1 MMTKQQAMP
10 APQTKYD
17 VVELAGGLDQV
28 TPRLAL
34 KPGAARRMSN
44 YECRINGGYTRVTGY
59 ERYDGRTSPSSVT
72 YKLLPMPTFL
82 STPTVGQT
90 LTGVASGST
99 GTIIAVG
106 SNYVVVAKVLGS
118 GFQPDELTEVSGVVI
133 GKIGPQVVRLPKRT
147 RKQYTNLAADVYR
160 SLITAVPGS
169 GPVRGVFGA
178 IFYGEFGVYA
188 FRDEVDGSHCRLYK
202 ASSSGWTAI
211 NAGLEMSYKNG
222 TNADGPPPDGSV
234 ASFDLFVSGNYAN
247 VVCQRIITES
257 GSWIAGTATGR
268 VIMDSYVT
276 TSGGPWPIGSGTFSP
291 TSYPTQMV
299 QLPGG
304 EYEFDYANFYGRETQ
319 ARIYGCDRTNRA
331 FEFDGTVFAPI
342 SIFPV
347 TPSNFAI
354 TVSIDERDRPTHIKA
369 HKNHLFLAIGSS
381 FLHSGI
387 GEPFTFTAIAG
398 AGEWDTGQEVTGFQ
412 ILPGSQDSG
421 AMAAMGRNQNKIFY
435 GSALAGPQPFNLVS
449 FQSDTGASPNT
460 IQTMDRVY
468 YLDDRG
474 VIDLQAA
481 QVYGNFTAAT
491 ITRLIQPFIELKR
504 GRASCSTVHRGKNQ
518 YRVFFNDGTGLY
530 ITIANGKVIGNAT
543 VAFPHVI
550 HCAWSGEDQNGAEHA
565 FLGSRDGFVYE
576 MERGTSF
583 DGEAIDADLLLNWN
597 TMGTPRQRKALR
609 SANLEFSEDTD
620 HVELMFGA
628 RFGPE
633 VTAHHQDDE
642 SLQVSETELDMQWDH
657 FTWGKFYW
665 DGHIVAMD
673 IDVKGT
679 SERVQYVLK
688 SSSDYLE
695 PYTITSIITRYFPR
709 RGSR

>member
-1 MMTKQQAMP
+1 MMTKQPAMP
-10 APQTKYD
+10 VPQTKYD

-44 YECRINGGYTRVTGY
+44 YECRINGGYTRVLGY

-82 STPTVGQT
+82 VTPAVGQT

-106 SNYVVVAKVLGS
+106 SNYVVVTKVLGA
-118 GFQPDELTEVSGVVI
+118 GFHPDEMTELSGVVI
-133 GKIGPQVVRLPKRT
+133 GKIGPMNVRLPKRT
-147 RKQYTNLAADVYR
+147 RKQYINAAADVYR
-160 SLITAVPGS
+160 ALITAVPGS
-169 GPVRGVFGA
+169 GPTRGVFGA

-188 FRDEVDGSHCRLYK
+188 FRDEVDGSSCRMYK

-211 NAGLEMSYKNG
+211 NPGLEMSYKNG
-222 TNADGPPPDGSV
+222 TNAAGPPPDGSV
-234 ASFDLFVSGNYAN
+234 ATFGLGVPGS

-268 VIMDSYVT
+268 VIMATYATV
-276 TSGGPWPIGSGTFSP
+276 SGAPFAIGDGTFQP
-291 TSYPTQMV
+291 TAYPTQITI
-299 QLPGG
+299 LPGG
-304 EYEFDYANFYGRETQ
+304 SYEFHYANFGGRDTQ
-319 ARIYGCDRTNRA
+319 ARIYWCDRTNRS

-342 SIFPV
+342 SVFPV
-347 TPSNFAI
+347 VPSVFNTF
-354 TVSIDERDRPTHIKA
+354 TTFDPLDRPTHIMV
-369 HKNHLFLAIGSS
+369 HQNHLFLAIGSS
-381 FLHSGI
+381 FFHSGP

-398 AGEWDTGQEVTGFQ
+398 AGEFPTGQEVTGFQ
-412 ILPGSQDSG
+412 ILPGAQGSG
-421 AMAAMGRNQNKIFY
+421 AMAVMGRNQSKILY
-435 GSALAGPQPFNLVS
+435 GTALAGPEPFDLVN
-449 FQSDTGASPNT
+449 FQSDTGALPGT

-474 VIDLQAA
+474 VIDLQTA
-481 QVYGNFTAAT
+481 QNYGNFTAST

-518 YRVFFNDGTGLY
+518 YRLFFNDGTGLY
-530 ITIANGKVIGNAT
+530 ITISNGKLIGNST

-550 HCAWSGEDQNGAEHA
+550 RCAWSGEDQNGNEHA
-565 FLGSRDGFVYE
+565 YLGSRDGFVYE

-597 TMGTPRQRKALR
+597 TMGTPKQRKALR

-642 SLQVSETELDMQWDH
+642 SEQISETELDMQWDH

-695 PYTITSIITRYFPR
+695 TYTITSIITRYFPR
-709 RGSR
+709 RGVR